1 MMKMIMLGFSDGCS
15 LKAGSWRVLAC
26 WAVVVVVV
34 MVVGVV
40 VGVLVVV
47 VVVSGL
53 SAVATAIV
61 H

>member
-15 LKAGSWRVLAC
+15 WKAGSWRVLAC
-26 WAVVVVVV
+26 WAVVV
-34 MVVGVV
+34 VVGVV

>member
-1 MMKMIMLGFSDGCS
+1 MKMMILGFSDGCS
-15 LKAGSWRVLAC
+15 WKAGSWRVLAC

-34 MVVGVV
+34 VVGVV

>member
-15 LKAGSWRVLAC
+15 WKAGSWRVLAC

-34 MVVGVV
+34 VVGVV